1 MILITYF
8 DNVMTWNKSLSLS
21 HPDKQEGDLGREGE
35 GLREEFLELLQVTI
49 LSKNPFQ
56 VKSKPVDNT
65 IEINSSPSHSISS
78 DGSDICVVSE
88 INSTV
93 ITSFQIRKKRRK
105 RNPFLDDEAES
116 DGDDQ
121 YEETNEDL
129 DADLEGFI
137 DNSEEESENNFDL
150 RKKVEIE
157 LNRVELQK
165 FLESRNNSDLE
176 EMGLSFVYST
186 VTDLVSWCGKTNI

>member
-1 MILITYF
+1 M
-8 DNVMTWNKSLSLS
+8 
-21 HPDKQEGDLGREGE
+21 
-35 GLREEFLELLQVTI
+35 
-49 LSKNPFQ
+49 
-56 VKSKPVDNT
+56 
-65 IEINSSPSHSISS
+65 
-78 DGSDICVVSE
+78 VSE

-165 FLESRNNSDLE
+165 FLESRNNSELE

>member
-1 MILITYF
+1 M
-8 DNVMTWNKSLSLS
+8 
-21 HPDKQEGDLGREGE
+21 
-35 GLREEFLELLQVTI
+35 
-49 LSKNPFQ
+49 
-56 VKSKPVDNT
+56 
-65 IEINSSPSHSISS
+65 
-78 DGSDICVVSE
+78 
-88 INSTV
+88 
-93 ITSFQIRKKRRK
+93 
-105 RNPFLDDEAES
+105 DDEAES

-137 DNSEEESENNFDL
+137 DDSEEECENNFNL

-186 VTDLVSWCGKTNI
+186 VTDLVRYCSKANI